1 MKTHTADVLIVGQ
14 GLAGSVLAATLMARG
29 CVVHVLDDERAGG
42 ASRVAA
48 GMFNP
53 VSFRR
58 IIPVW
63 RADEVMRTMRQFY
76 TAQEALLNAKFFH
89 EVPLVK
95 LFPNAEYRTLW
106 EKRLAEGMPWIA
118 PLESVPSKVNA
129 PFGAGV
135 VPTAGFVD
143 LPVFLKGLALRLSA
157 DGRLHHLT
165 FDTNHLTSSPQGVTY
180 CKANEGWC
188 IEAKQ
193 LVMAT
198 GAFALGS
205 DLLGHLPLQHNKG
218 EVLTVKLDAF
228 TASMTLNNGKWL
240 LPIGQGCYRLG
251 ASYAPGVSDHEPTA
265 EVAAHLLEKLHAMAD
280 VKAEVLR
287 HDAGVRPTVR
297 DRRPLLGAANRENV
311 FHFNGMG
318 TRGVLNAPLL
328 AGWMSAYLMTG
339 AALSEEVCVDRFNDL
354 R

>member
-14 GLAGSVLAATLMARG
+14 GLAGSVLAATLIARG
-29 CVVHVLDDERAGG
+29 CVVHVLDSGQAGG

-63 RADEVMRTMRQFY
+63 RADEVMQTMTKFY
-76 TAQEALLNAKFFH
+76 SAQEALLNANFFH

-118 PLESVPSKVNA
+118 PLESVPNKVNA

-135 VPTAGFVD
+135 VPAAGFVD
-143 LPVFLKGLALRLSA
+143 LPVFLDVLALRLSA
-157 DGRLHHLT
+157 DGRLHRTT
-165 FDTNHLTSSPQGVTY
+165 FDVNHLTSSPQGITY
-180 CKANEGWC
+180 RNANDGWC

-205 DLLGHLPLQHNKG
+205 DLLGHLPLQPNKG

-228 TASMTLNNGKWL
+228 TTPMTLNNGKWL
-240 LPIGQGCYRLG
+240 LPIGEGRYRLG
-251 ASYAPGVSDHEPTA
+251 ASYAPGASDHEPTL
-265 EVAAHLLEKLHAMAD
+265 EVAAHLLQKLHAMAD
-280 VKAEVLR
+280 VAAELLS

-297 DRRPLLGAANRENV
+297 DRRPLLGAAERENV

-328 AGWMSAYLMTG
+328 AEWMSDYLITG
-339 AALSEEVCVDRFNDL
+339 AALSKEVCVDRFKDL